1 MARREWY
8 REGQV
13 PLHTLR
19 AEIDYGFREAHTAAG
34 RIGVKVWIYT
44 GERLPYKSEAQNKIE
59 REAAMAVGETSG
71 QSKPRQVVSSSAAPR
86 KPDEVEDETTPVEEL
101 APLVKEA
108 DPEFEKLLAEE
119 EAIEASTREKDET
132 PNFRPGDAD

>member
-44 GERLPYKSEAQNKIE
+44 GDRLPYKSEAQDKIT

-71 QSKPRQVVSSSAAPR
+71 QNKPRQVVSSPSAPR
-86 KPDEVEDETTPVEEL
+86 KPEAAAEETPEVTEQ
-101 APLVKEA
+101 PLVPEA

-119 EAIEASTREKDET
+119 EAIEASLRDKGET

>member
-1 MARREWY
+1 MV

-44 GERLPYKSEAQNKIE
+44 GNRLPYKSEAQDKIT

-71 QSKPRQVVSSSAAPR
+71 QNKPRQVVSSPSAPR
-86 KPDEVEDETTPVEEL
+86 KPEPTEEAAVAAEEEL
-101 APLVKEA
+101 APLVPDA

-119 EAIEASTREKDET
+119 EAIEASTREKGET

>member
-1 MARREWY
+1 
-8 REGQV
+8 
-13 PLHTLR
+13 
-19 AEIDYGFREAHTAAG
+19 
-34 RIGVKVWIYT
+34 
-44 GERLPYKSEAQNKIE
+44 
-59 REAAMAVGETSG
+59 MAVGETSG